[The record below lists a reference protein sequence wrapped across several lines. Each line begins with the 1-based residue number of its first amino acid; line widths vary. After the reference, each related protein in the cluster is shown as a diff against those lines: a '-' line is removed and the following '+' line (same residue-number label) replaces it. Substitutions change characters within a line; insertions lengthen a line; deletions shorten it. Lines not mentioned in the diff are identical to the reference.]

1 MKVSNMDKE
10 LQSREEVN
18 KLLYVDIEA
27 LSQTAKVPT
36 GEEALALKQAVA
48 TKAWAEEDAASH
60 EKRTNDAVA
69 VAERT
74 LELTFEDA
82 LVQVEFFHAPLKV
95 DCSKVFLI
103 RTPTDLCSLGAG
115 LTNRRIFY

>member
-1 MKVSNMDKE
+1 MDKE